1 MATRT
6 QTYWIN
12 RSNQRMD
19 RYILDAERQADL
31 ISQSYYQASRYIE
44 EEMAKT
50 IKNLA
55 VLSDDRT
62 AIAALKRSPSKSLLR
77 QLRSAVN
84 TMAPGP
90 EKDKALTLL
99 ASPSYQLRL
108 RQLQTTI
115 DNARRE
121 CERMYQME
129 LNSTTEHLR
138 NLYDDAFLH
147 SVYDID
153 KGYNALHTFSMYPA
167 SRVDKLLKMP
177 WSGAHYSD
185 RIWGRTQN
193 LADELRTQLIT
204 AFMTG
209 ATISETSAAI
219 RERFAYASAYQARR
233 LIRTETNYIANQAE
247 LDSYKRLG
255 IEEYKYIATLDT
267 RTSRLCQELDGQVFN
282 SDDATAGKNFPPM
295 HPNCRSTTIMYD
307 AEEPLKERTA
317 RDENGNRI
325 TVPGNMKYKEW
336 LEKYHP
342 ELAKNNL
349 ISSRYSDKIESE
361 LGNFKNKIKSNP
373 EIKKDYYDMVKTR
386 FSHMPESAK
395 RVYNKYV
402 KIDSV
407 YGSFEGTPHYESGK
421 IYMHFGSDL
430 NNERGNGATW
440 FHEHGHMIDELSG
453 GTSTKNPLFYETL
466 RLDYSDYISKVR
478 RKHPEMSLKSIQS
491 LISSELND
499 YRQHSAVSDMF
510 HGLSNERIKGCSSHK
525 RRLDGTSY
533 WTEEAISQEAFAH
546 MFECQS
552 DDVRYKEMKKYFPK
566 SLELFEKML
575 EVM

>member
-342 ELAKNNL
+342 ELVDKTRQETGGPISFLAR
-349 ISSRYSDKIESE
+349 SSRQKDESRFTENITEMNNGQKDVIQFRNIEKSMNKSDVGKEYLKYLERNPTNIYLYYNVDVDEKLLGEYLSFDDEIKIYASNTKTVEKTAEILIHELTHKRYNIGGDWHAEAVCKAQEYKHRLRRNKLTISE
-361 LGNFKNKIKSNP
+361 LRGIIK
-373 EIKKDYYDMVKTR
+373 ETKEAYTEDYWKWRDR
-386 FSHMPESAK
+386 
-395 RVYNKYV
+395 
-402 KIDSV
+402 
-407 YGSFEGTPHYESGK
+407 
-421 IYMHFGSDL
+421 
-430 NNERGNGATW
+430 
-440 FHEHGHMIDELSG
+440 HE
-453 GTSTKNPLFYETL
+453 
-466 RLDYSDYISKVR
+466 
-478 RKHPEMSLKSIQS
+478 
-491 LISSELND
+491 
-499 YRQHSAVSDMF
+499 
-510 HGLSNERIKGCSSHK
+510 
-525 RRLDGTSY
+525 
-533 WTEEAISQEAFAH
+533 
-546 MFECQS
+546 
-552 DDVRYKEMKKYFPK
+552 
-566 SLELFEKML
+566 
-575 EVM
+575 

>member
-1 MATRT
+1 MTRT

-12 RSNQRMD
+12 RSNERMD

-44 EEMAKT
+44 EEMAKA

-342 ELAKNNL
+342 ELVDKSQISGILKDIESDVSVNTKYYKGKL
-349 ISSRYSDKIESE
+349 KYYDITDKRISSLDQMKLQSLSDTANQSLNRSCKNLLKYMSDEPTGTEGAFILDMFGNEIERCKSDKPYG
-361 LGNFKNKIKSNP
+361 GNVKIKDFSFAHIAIHNHP
-373 EIKKDYYDMVKTR
+373 DGLI
-386 FSHMPESAK
+386 FSHKDIETFIK
-395 RVYNKYV
+395 HENL
-402 KIDSV
+402 KILGAV
-407 YGSFEGTPHYESGK
+407 GNNGKSFFVE
-421 IYMHFGSDL
+421 
-430 NNERGNGATW
+430 
-440 FHEHGHMIDELSG
+440 
-453 GTSTKNPLFYETL
+453 
-466 RLDYSDYISKVR
+466 
-478 RKHPEMSLKSIQS
+478 KS
-491 LISSELND
+491 SSYD
-499 YRQHSAVSDMF
+499 D
-510 HGLSNERIKGCSSHK
+510 I
-525 RRLDGTSY
+525 
-533 WTEEAISQEAFAH
+533 
-546 MFECQS
+546 MFE
-552 DDVRYKEMKKYFPK
+552 DFVNETRKKYPK
-566 SLELFEKML
+566 KWTPEEHIKFSE
-575 EVM
+575 EVMEGAGNYGIIFYS

>member
-1 MATRT
+1 MTRT

-19 RYILDAERQADL
+19 RYILDAEQQADL
-31 ISQSYYQASRYIE
+31 ISQSYYQASKYVE
-44 EEMAKT
+44 EEMAKV

-55 VLSDDRT
+55 VLSDDQT
-62 AIAALKRSPSKSLLR
+62 AIAALKKSPNKKLLN

-84 TMAPGP
+84 TMSPGP
-90 EKDKALTLL
+90 ERDKALTLL

-153 KGYNALHTFSMYPA
+153 KGYNALHSFSMFPA
-167 SRVDKLLKMP
+167 SRVDKLLKTP
-177 WSGAHYSD
+177 WSGEQYSE
-185 RIWGRTQN
+185 RIWGRTQA
-193 LADELRTQLIT
+193 LAEELRMQMMV

-209 ATISETSAAI
+209 STVSETSAAI
-219 RERFAYASAYQARR
+219 RSKFESSAYAARR
-233 LIRTETNYIANQAE
+233 LVRTETNFIANQAE

-267 RTSRLCQELDGQVFN
+267 RTSRLCQELDGQVFKTE
-282 SDDATAGKNFPPM
+282 DGKAGVNLPPM

-307 AEEPLKERTA
+307 EEEPLKERTA

-342 ELAKNNL
+342 ELLSRDELTNNRA
-349 ISSRYSDKIESE
+349 S
-361 LGNFKNKIKSNP
+361 GKIKP
-373 EIKKDYYDMVKTR
+373 YEIKKPREERLAIIRRGLAEDRPIFAYDT
-386 FSHMPESAK
+386 ED
-395 RVYNKYV
+395 NKFASYV
-402 KIDSV
+402 KNVKHKKGFYDVALHGSPTQVDFFGDPIDAYTLSKIILGRHDYAKGV
-407 YGSFEGTPHYESGK
+407 KVRLLSCSTGDISETGDCFAQILANQLGVIVEAPTLDIYVYESGE
-421 IYMHFGSDL
+421 FEVGPF
-430 NNERGNGATW
+430 NEG
-440 FHEHGHMIDELSG
+440 EM
-453 GTSTKNPLFYETL
+453 KLFYPRE
-466 RLDYSDYISKVR
+466 
-478 RKHPEMSLKSIQS
+478 
-491 LISSELND
+491 
-499 YRQHSAVSDMF
+499 
-510 HGLSNERIKGCSSHK
+510 
-525 RRLDGTSY
+525 
-533 WTEEAISQEAFAH
+533 
-546 MFECQS
+546 
-552 DDVRYKEMKKYFPK
+552 
-566 SLELFEKML
+566 
-575 EVM
+575 